1 MFTFL
6 YTPSA
11 RANLTITGGAGLGPA
26 LTLLACSLD
35 SALFVTAPSLF
46 RDNIDKFFEAEAE
59 AEEEFE
65 DAKLEADFRFEAEL
79 EADFSSGLEVAAM
92 ASFNDEVE
100 DCFDDDAEPV
110 NHKII
115 D

>member
-11 RANLTITGGAGLGPA
+11 RANLTITGGAGFGPA
-26 LTLLACSLD
+26 LTTCSLD

-46 RDNIDKFFEAEAE
+46 RDSTDKFFEEV
-59 AEEEFE
+59 EEFE
-65 DAKLEADFRFEAEL
+65 AKLEV
-79 EADFSSGLEVAAM
+79 DFSSGLEVAA

-100 DCFDDDAEPV
+100 DCFDDDAEPEDELEAEDDEE
-110 NHKII
+110 IL
-115 D
+115 

>member
-11 RANLTITGGAGLGPA
+11 RANLTITGGAGFGPA

-59 AEEEFE
+59 FEAEFE
-65 DAKLEADFRFEAEL
+65 DAKLEVE
-79 EADFSSGLEVAAM
+79 DFSSGLEVAAM

-110 NHKII
+110 NNKII

>member
-11 RANLTITGGAGLGPA
+11 RANLTITGGAGFGPA
-26 LTLLACSLD
+26 LTPCSLD
-35 SALFVTAPSLF
+35 SALFATAPSLF
-46 RDNIDKFFEAEAE
+46 RDSNDKFFEEAE
-59 AEEEFE
+59 AEEEAFE
-65 DAKLEADFRFEAEL
+65 AKLEVDFRF
-79 EADFSSGLEVAAM
+79 SGLEVAA

-110 NHKII
+110 IVKYII